1 MKVTFLD
8 ASTVDAGDINFDG
21 ISEFGELTTYKT
33 TSEHETLDRI
43 IDSDIIITNKVIID
57 EPVIE
62 ASKNLKLI
70 IVSATGYNNVDV
82 TAAKEKDIKVCNVV
96 DYSTPIVA
104 QHTISLI
111 LNLLGQTHKYLDE
124 KNLWP
129 DSPIFTRLD
138 HTVTEIYGKNLGIV
152 GVGNIGSR
160 VGEIAQSM
168 GMKIQVLARKDSNNI
183 IHPEWKRL
191 DPQLFFSSS
200 DIITL
205 HCPLTESNEKIIN
218 SNSLSLMQNTSHL
231 INTSRGG
238 LIDEQALAS
247 ALINKEIAGAAIDVL
262 TEEPPPRSH
271 CLMNSSI
278 PNLLITPHIAW
289 ISIESRKRLIEGVV
303 KNIKAFVEGSP
314 INEVN

>member
-1 MKVTFLD
+1 M
-8 ASTVDAGDINFDG
+8 
-21 ISEFGELTTYKT
+21 
-33 TSEHETLDRI
+33 
-43 IDSDIIITNKVIID
+43 
-57 EPVIE
+57 
-62 ASKNLKLI
+62 
-70 IVSATGYNNVDV
+70 
-82 TAAKEKDIKVCNVV
+82 
-96 DYSTPIVA
+96 
-104 QHTISLI
+104 
-111 LNLLGQTHKYLDE
+111 DE

-138 HTVTEIYGKNLGIV
+138 HTVTEIYGKILGIV
-152 GVGNIGSR
+152 ALTYNYTDQEKSR

-168 GMKIQVLARKDSNNI
+168 GMKIQVLARKGSNNI

-238 LIDEQALAS
+238 LIDEQALS
-247 ALINKEIAGAAIDVL
+247 NALINKEIAGAAIDVL

-271 CLMNSSI
+271 YLMDSSI

-303 KNIKAFVEGSP
+303 KNIKAFIEGSP